1 MIDTDLGDMIV
12 GLVRKET
19 RRLFT
24 HESPPTK
31 ETSEVLLRRLRMA
44 QEALAIEVERIEW
57 RSSFYKERMLE

>member
-19 RRLFT
+19 RRLFK